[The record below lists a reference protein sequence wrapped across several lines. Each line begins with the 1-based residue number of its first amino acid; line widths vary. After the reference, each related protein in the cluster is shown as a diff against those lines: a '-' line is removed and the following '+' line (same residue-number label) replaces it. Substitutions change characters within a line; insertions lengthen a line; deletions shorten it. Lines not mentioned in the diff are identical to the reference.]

1 MVIFHSYV
9 AVYPEGFSN
18 FLLVKH
24 IIRRPTRHGLVLEA
38 QESQATIAFQDLRH
52 GLVDVFSTVR
62 GILNWKRTWGMGK
75 YPTKTDRYLVGE
87 LWLVLTGTMEF
98 YMTFHS
104 VGNGIIIPTDEVHHF
119 SEGLKPP
126 TSIDQE
132 LSGSCCINELM
143 HDDRS
148 KNPPKNLPIS
158 RCPGPFCVLFRGCY
172 AAIATDH
179 LNMLCTLIFCF
190 FSSLSWGN

>member
-24 IIRRPTRHGLVLEA
+24 IIRRPTRHGLVLQA

-148 KNPPKNLPIS
+148 KNPPRIC
-158 RCPGPFCVLFRGCY
+158 RFPGVQGRSAYYFGV
-172 AAIATDH
+172 A
-179 LNMLCTLIFCF
+179 MLL
-190 FSSLSWGN
+190 

>member
-24 IIRRPTRHGLVLEA
+24 IIRRPTRHGLVLQA

-104 VGNGIIIPTDEVHHF
+104 VGNGIIIPTDFHTYF
-119 SEGLKPP
+119 SEG
-126 TSIDQE
+126 
-132 LSGSCCINELM
+132 
-143 HDDRS
+143 
-148 KNPPKNLPIS
+148 
-158 RCPGPFCVLFRGCY
+158 
-172 AAIATDH
+172 
-179 LNMLCTLIFCF
+179 
-190 FSSLSWGN
+190 